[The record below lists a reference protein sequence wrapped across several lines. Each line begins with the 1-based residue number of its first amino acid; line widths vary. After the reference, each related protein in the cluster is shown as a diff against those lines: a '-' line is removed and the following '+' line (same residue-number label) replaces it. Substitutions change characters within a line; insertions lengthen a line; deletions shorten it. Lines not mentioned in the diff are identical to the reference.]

1 MPLENIQIVQ
11 SVAPRTGATILHIK
25 GSLNIHTV
33 FDFQSAV
40 RADRSPAMIVDFKD
54 VPFID
59 SAGLGALV
67 GAYIA
72 AQRGNRKLAFAC
84 VNEQVRAL
92 MDMTHVN
99 QLFMT
104 FATIHDAEAAVS

>member
-1 MPLENIQIVQ
+1 MQIVE
-11 SVAPRTGATILHIK
+11 SVGPRTGAKILHIK

-33 FDFQSAV
+33 FDFQNAV
-40 RADRSPAMIVDFKD
+40 RADASPVMIVDFKD

-72 AQRGNRKLAFAC
+72 AQRGNRKLAFARM
-84 VNEQVRAL
+84 NEQVRAL

-99 QLFMT
+99 KLFT
-104 FATIHDAEAAVS
+104 SFETIHDAEGAVA